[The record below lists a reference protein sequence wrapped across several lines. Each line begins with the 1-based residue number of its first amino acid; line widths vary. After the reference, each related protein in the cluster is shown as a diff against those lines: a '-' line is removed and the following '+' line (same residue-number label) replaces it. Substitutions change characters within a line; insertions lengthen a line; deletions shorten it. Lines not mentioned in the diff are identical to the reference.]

1 MEGIVMHEHSLI
13 IEEYNEN
20 NKYENENTYK
30 EYDSIKLSYEKKYKF
45 KCNECQIYNS
55 NIFYGINKN
64 YKSKNCEI
72 LCPEFKEDV
81 KKIVLGNDKE
91 KLKYFYNLCDN
102 ISKEYKNLEKENKR

>member
-1 MEGIVMHEHSLI
+1 MEAIVMHEHSLI

-30 EYDSIKLSYEKKYKF
+30 EYDSMKLSYEKKYKF

-64 YKSKNCEI
+64 YKSKNYEI
-72 LCPEFKEDV
+72 LCPE
-81 KKIVLGNDKE
+81 N
-91 KLKYFYNLCDN
+91 
-102 ISKEYKNLEKENKR
+102 